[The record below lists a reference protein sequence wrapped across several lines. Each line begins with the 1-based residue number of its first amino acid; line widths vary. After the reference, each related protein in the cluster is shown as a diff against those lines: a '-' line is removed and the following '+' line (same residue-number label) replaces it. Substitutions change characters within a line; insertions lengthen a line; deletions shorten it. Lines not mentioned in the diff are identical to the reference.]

1 MKSASFA
8 TLAAGVIA
16 GRPTR
21 SYGYDAPQRS
31 YAAQGKE
38 AEYGYDRSYAS
49 TEVAP
54 QRGYGYKAPV
64 ISKEVGYEGAY
75 GAEAEYDTQVYG
87 DRKGYGSGY
96 GSERSAKGY
105 EYEQGYGKAGY
116 EKPAPKDFYEV
127 SDNKYGYSAPKKTVR
142 VAEKVEYGYGREAG
156 YGVEEKTAPVR
167 RYGRKSAPAYKAPV
181 YEAPV
186 AAYKAPVYE
195 APVAAYKAPVYEAP
209 RKVAVKGER
218 YGYGRRSGYGRGSRV
233 GRGAGYGRKT
243 GGYKVASYD
252 APRAVYNPVSTGY
265 VGYGSGGFTSIGG
278 ESDDTFV
285 RGVKRTNQK
294 SYNRTPVVVDYSG
307 SAQYGYGG
315 PDQGAGFYYD
325 AGYGNTGTGFDL
337 GSGYGKNGAFSHL
350 SRGRQQGFVG
360 AGAGY
365 GSDAGYSKW

>member
-156 YGVEEKTAPVR
+156 YGVEEKTAPVKR
-167 RYGRKSAPAYKAPV
+167 INRGYG

-186 AAYKAPVYE
+186 TKGYGYE
-195 APVAAYKAPVYEAP
+195 APVEYTTPVVTKKVIGGSIHHGSKGCPIAAAAALAKANAASEK
-209 RKVAVKGER
+209 KVVVKSNRLRHGR
-218 YGYGRRSGYGRGSRV
+218 HGRSTHGYGRNLAGNGHGLFDARAGYKVVGYNGPSATEKSSYGLASRGSRSSIGSLYNV
-233 GRGAGYGRKT
+233 ADKT
-243 GGYKVASYD
+243 E
-252 APRAVYNPVSTGY
+252 T
-265 VGYGSGGFTSIGG
+265 GYGSGKGRSA
-278 ESDDTFV
+278 
-285 RGVKRTNQK
+285 R
-294 SYNRTPVVVDYSG
+294 SG
-307 SAQYGYGG
+307 YKIIGYGG
-315 PDQGAGFYYD
+315 GAHGTGARGYGAG
-325 AGYGNTGTGFDL
+325 T
-337 GSGYGKNGAFSHL
+337 
-350 SRGRQQGFVG
+350 G
-360 AGAGY
+360 AG
-365 GSDAGYSKW
+365 